1 LPVASGSWGRESCLF
16 SLKYRMAVVGI
27 ISTLGGCE
35 DLGCCETKVC
45 GVRAMCKLCI
55 IRALW
60 KRSNMKN
67 LPKLVCCLQAMC
79 KQAMYHKFSL
89 VEE

>member
-1 LPVASGSWGRESCLF
+1 MVILFWAFKLSLFVIIHLPVASGSWGRESCLF

-55 IRALW
+55 IRAL
-60 KRSNMKN
+60 
-67 LPKLVCCLQAMC
+67 
-79 KQAMYHKFSL
+79 
-89 VEE
+89 